1 MWVRSMTTIEPRAST
16 AAAVGSPSE
25 AKSQRRAAFGWAG
38 LACVVIIATMV
49 VLTIGS
55 FERHRDSAR
64 RDLLGRTS
72 LLASHAEQVLSR
84 VETHLDRMAEDLRA
98 GRPPSTQLLATETA
112 RPLDRQP
119 FETPHIRGLALLD
132 AVGALSSATGEA
144 INLDAEQIG
153 RIAALSPAPSS
164 HHLLIGTLPAERTTA
179 GWYVAVGR
187 LVDADQNGGTE
198 RLVALVDPLEL
209 IVRQPGALPFAAS
222 GYLVATTNGQ
232 VLSLATVENDP
243 LGAQIGAPL
252 ALADLPGSSPA
263 VVDDID
269 LQAPGGARII
279 GGFARLPDIPVAAL
293 VATDFGSVLTTWLPT
308 GVLFPVFTILFI
320 GATVTILRQEL
331 VRTRRLRYRLQE
343 MSAIAGTDT
352 VTGLAN
358 RDTFSLRLTES
369 IAHARRT
376 RQPTGVLVMD
386 LDRFNEINDTFGH
399 GVGDRLLR
407 QFAER
412 IKRRVRQSDTVA
424 RIGGD
429 EFAIIANG
437 MTESEDASVMASS
450 IVADLSVPFVID
462 HRPIHTTVSVGVVV
476 CPDDGTDAGL
486 LLQRVDSA
494 LHRAKEQG
502 PGNVHLFDGERDRI
516 ARERRRMETKMRE
529 GLERGE
535 FHLCYQP
542 KFCGRTRRLV
552 GLEAL
557 ARWID
562 GEGTIVSPGVFI
574 PIAESSG
581 FIHELGSW
589 ALHTACAQQVAW
601 RDAGLPSP
609 MVAVNISPRQFRH
622 GDIAGLV
629 RRVINETGID
639 PRDLEIEITESM
651 LMQDVNRAELQL
663 YRLAD
668 QGISVAVDDFGTGY
682 SSLAYLKRF
691 PVTSL
696 KIDRSFVKD
705 ILQDPDDLA
714 IVQAIVTMGKS
725 LGLTIVA
732 EGVETEEQFQLLA
745 GLDCDVIQGFLL
757 GRPSPPDAIE
767 AMHLRKAAPE
777 PTVAAGVDEAAM
789 EIVPIG
795 VEPPPRRHPPETA
808 PDRRRQPAP
817 AIPAPAHGPAE

>member
-1 MWVRSMTTIEPRAST
+1 MTTFEPRASAT
-16 AAAVGSPSE
+16 AATGSSSE
-25 AKSQRRAAFGWAG
+25 AKSRRRAACVWAG
-38 LACVVIIATMV
+38 LACVIIIATMV

-55 FERHRDSAR
+55 YERHRDSAR

-72 LLASHAEQVLSR
+72 LLASHAEQVLGQVVNR
-84 VETHLDRMAEDLRA
+84 LDRVADTVRSGDAPA
-98 GRPPSTQLLATETA
+98 GQVDATAVAQSLGE
-112 RPLDRQP
+112 LSL
-119 FETPHIRGLALLD
+119 EMPHIRGLALLD
-132 AVGALSSATGEA
+132 GAGALQSGIGEA
-144 INLDAEQIG
+144 IDLDAAQIDLM
-153 RIAALSPAPSS
+153 ADLMPEPSVPD
-164 HHLLIGTLPAERTTA
+164 LLVGTVPAERTTA

-187 LVDADQNGGTE
+187 LLDADGDGDGL
-198 RLVALVDPLEL
+198 RLVALVDPSDL
-209 IVRQPGALPFAAS
+209 IVRQPGALPFATS
-222 GYLVATTNGQ
+222 SYLVARDSAV
-232 VLSLATVENDP
+232 VLALATVANDP
-243 LGAQIGAPL
+243 LGAEIGEPL
-252 ALADLPGSSPA
+252 ALAEAPGPA
-263 VVDDID
+263 ASLHDID
-269 LQAPGGARII
+269 QHAAGSARVIGAY
-279 GGFARLPDIPVAAL
+279 ATLPDMPVAAV
-293 VATDFGSVLTTWLPT
+293 VATDFGSVLTPWLPT
-308 GVLFPVFTILFI
+308 GVLFPVFTLLFI
-320 GATVTILRQEL
+320 GATATILRQEL
-331 VRTRRLRYRLQE
+331 MRTRRLRDRLQE
-343 MSAIAGTDT
+343 MSAIASTDK

-399 GVGDRLLR
+399 SVGDRLLR

-429 EFAIIANG
+429 EFAIIANA
-437 MTESEDASVMASS
+437 MTETEDASVLASS

-535 FHLCYQP
+535 FSLCYQP

-557 ARWID
+557 SRWID

-639 PRDLEIEITESM
+639 PHDLEIEITESM

-732 EGVETEEQFQLLA
+732 EGVETEEQFQLLS

-767 AMHLRKAAPE
+767 TLHLRQAVAAPAPAAPPPLVGKPAAVVE
-777 PTVAAGVDEAAM
+777 PVPAM
-789 EIVPIG
+789 EL
-795 VEPPPRRHPPETA
+795 PPRRAAADGA
-808 PDRRRQPAP
+808 PIRRRQPAA
-817 AIPAPAHGPAE
+817 AIPAPAHGIAE